1 MKRIELDGEDGG
13 ASGLMALIVTVL
25 ELLLEAMEREAIRRM
40 ESGQLS
46 PEEIERLGTQLQTI
60 AVEIE
65 SIKKQH
71 DIEGDVDTL
80 RDDLNSLV
88 SDAIEQVREGE
99 AQYE

>member
-1 MKRIELDGEDGG
+1 MKHIEIDGEEDG

-46 PEEIERLGTQLQTI
+46 PDEIERLGAQLQTI
-60 AVEIE
+60 AAEIE
-65 SIKKQH
+65 SIKEQH
-71 DIEGDVDTL
+71 DIEDDVETL

-88 SDAIEQVREGE
+88 SDAIEQVREE
-99 AQYE
+99 ETQYE